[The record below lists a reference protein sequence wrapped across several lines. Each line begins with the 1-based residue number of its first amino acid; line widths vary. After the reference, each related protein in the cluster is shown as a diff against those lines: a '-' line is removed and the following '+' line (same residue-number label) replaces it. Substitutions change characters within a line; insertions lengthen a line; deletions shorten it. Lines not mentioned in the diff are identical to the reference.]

1 MRASETSPFSRPKML
16 EVFPNQ
22 PRNQNILRIGL
33 AAALLA
39 AVVAGAAFLPLR
51 QYLLWLL
58 QQIEHLGAWGPVL
71 LVGVYVLA
79 CSLMLPSWF
88 ITLAAGFLFGM
99 VWGAATA
106 CLGSV
111 LGAMAGFFIART
123 VARPWVEHRLAGHP
137 YFLALDRAIARR
149 GFRIVALI
157 RLCSL
162 SPYALTSYLFG
173 LTNVPLGQF
182 LLGSWLGRLPATIV
196 YAYVGS
202 TAKSLV
208 DVAMGRVHLGRATE
222 ILLVLG
228 LVAMVAIVVVITH
241 IARQALHEVFDNHV
255 GRNEGERGDARSEP
269 DK

>member
-1 MRASETSPFSRPKML
+1 MKSSH
-16 EVFPNQ
+16 
-22 PRNQNILRIGL
+22 ILRIGL

-39 AVVAGAAFLPLR
+39 AIVAGVAFLPLR

-58 QQIEHLGAWGPVL
+58 QHIAHLGAWGPAV

-99 VWGAATA
+99 VWGTATA

-111 LGAMAGFFIART
+111 LGAMTAFFIART

-137 YFLALDRAIARR
+137 YFLALDRAIAAR
-149 GFRIVALI
+149 GLKIVALV

-162 SPYALTSYLFG
+162 SPYAMTSYLFG
-173 LTNVPLGQF
+173 LTDVPLGPF
-182 LLGSWLGRLPATIV
+182 LFGSWLGRLPATIV

-208 DVAMGRVHLGRATE
+208 DVAMGRVHLGLRDRNPPG
-222 ILLVLG
+222 LG
-228 LVAMVAIVVVITH
+228 
-241 IARQALHEVFDNHV
+241 ARGRGRRSRGHRPHCQA
-255 GRNEGERGDARSEP
+255 GIERGI
-269 DK
+269 